1 MRSIYLLVALLSLSN
16 GFPVSPSGDY
26 ITAPEDNG
34 FPVSQSNGYLVAS
47 GDESHAAGWQLGEGG
62 RNFDGRYS
70 PLSPEERAREGRLRR
85 QKQLELDDQRRL
97 NKQQEEEA
105 RNSMDTSPS
114 ITQDGAVLCLIKW
127 ANMHIYRRRNH

>member
-1 MRSIYLLVALLSLSN
+1 MHSIYLLVALLSLSN

-47 GDESHAAGWQLGEGG
+47 GDESHAAGWQPGEGG
-62 RNFDGRYS
+62 RSFHGRYK
-70 PLSPEERAREGRLRR
+70 PLSPQERIEEGRLRR
-85 QKQLELDDQRRL
+85 QRQMQLNDQLRL
-97 NKQQEEEA
+97 RKQQEEEA

-114 ITQDGAVLCLIKW
+114 ITQDGVVLLSDQLG
-127 ANMHIYRRRNH
+127 